1 MNLDNN
7 HLTTVQA
14 TVEKTS
20 SGKHVI
26 NLLRPFL
33 SGPVMARSQVSHVKL
48 LSGSEGGIS
57 LSIDGNQLA
66 IDLEYYGYLSP
77 GDSEE
82 LYYEYRINQPDR
94 PYSKHTAMMTIMA
107 TDEHDPPILH
117 EAILTTDQP
126 FDHSACE
133 ESLGQQALAE
143 ITEDEQIEA
152 VEAEAVDL
160 ESESTS
166 SKAPSESQPQRE
178 ENTKK
183 FSFSNTNPADYEP
196 SQQNPDDHNEKTRVD
211 RSKDIDQ
218 AIAEADQLLEA
229 TLGIQQEEDTPAF
242 AEDDSSPEQ
251 ALERLIN
258 QIPDEQALFQK
269 NEPEPKAETE
279 LEHIIDGLATITDES
294 PDASPNSAATGKKTT
309 YIAPHQ
315 KYEAFLTS
323 LDTYIFNLEDFNK
336 QADKPVDKLKNIKL
350 NTLPSAG
357 RILYNRVSAQAGQE
371 ISRIDLLTGRLIFKP
386 DEHFADRGNAQ
397 FFFSP
402 CYSAEYSPRQLF
414 KLSYLEA
421 GETPTS
427 NEEEISRNVSM
438 EIDITADNGASVL
451 ASGNM
456 IIKGKDST
464 HLAIIAGTV
473 AGSYGTFTVNSNG
486 YWTYSL
492 DKNQPAIFDLR
503 ENNCLSEHLVIT
515 TEEGS
520 KHGVLLTIIC
530 RNQQVDI
537 LVSQGDP

>member
-107 TDEHDPPILH
+107 TEEHAPPILH

-143 ITEDEQIEA
+143 ITEDEQID
-152 VEAEAVDL
+152 AVDL

-178 ENTKK
+178 ENTTK
-183 FSFSNTNPADYEP
+183 FSFSNTNPADHEP
-196 SQQNPDDHNEKTRVD
+196 SRQD

-279 LEHIIDGLATITDES
+279 LGHIIDELATITDES
-294 PDASPNSAATGKKTT
+294 PDASPNSATTGKKTT

-350 NTLPSAG
+350 NTLPSVG
-357 RILYNRVSAQAGQE
+357 RILYNRICAQAGQE

-414 KLSYLEA
+414 KLCYLEA
-421 GETPTS
+421 GEAPTYH
-427 NEEEISRNVSM
+427 EEEISRNVSM

-456 IIKGKDST
+456 IVKGEDSA
-464 HLAIIAGTV
+464 HLVMIAGTV
-473 AGSYGTFTVNSNG
+473 TGTYGTFIVNSNG

-537 LVSQGDP
+537 LVSQSDP